1 MKYRR
6 QESSEREEKI
16 LNKWLFFIYLFIFS
30 STQHNPRLDP
40 FRDFDIHGI
49 ARFSTQFPLPIICR
63 DHHILRKSRFDARS
77 TRLLAWRKIFEYIAW
92 LSKKKKKKNRNQ
104 VWLNRSLPSSSSF
117 TVISG
122 GNPLGRD
129 KDFNSPATERDIQDH
144 TLDFLFLI
152 EKKNILLLELYNI

>member
-1 MKYRR
+1 MTF
-6 QESSEREEKI
+6 
-16 LNKWLFFIYLFIFS
+16 LYLFIYFFEHA
-30 STQHNPRLDP
+30 TQSEARPVSR
-40 FRDFDIHGI
+40 FRHSWNCAFFDAI
-49 ARFSTQFPLPIICR
+49 PPPDYCR

>member
-1 MKYRR
+1 MTF
-6 QESSEREEKI
+6 
-16 LNKWLFFIYLFIFS
+16 LYLFIYFFEHA
-30 STQHNPRLDP
+30 TQSEARPVSR
-40 FRDFDIHGI
+40 FRHSWNCAFFDAI
-49 ARFSTQFPLPIICR
+49 PPPDYCR

-92 LSKKKKKKNRNQ
+92 LSKKKKKKKNRNQ

-129 KDFNSPATERDIQDH
+129 KDFNSPATETDIRGH
-144 TLDFLFLI
+144 THSPNFLFLI
-152 EKKNILLLELYNI
+152 EKKKMFFFWNYIIFNVLTAASI

>member
-1 MKYRR
+1 MTF
-6 QESSEREEKI
+6 
-16 LNKWLFFIYLFIFS
+16 LYLFIYFFEHA
-30 STQHNPRLDP
+30 TQSDP
-40 FRDFDIHGI
+40 FRDFDIRGI